1 MTEVPQTNTP
11 KIERKNSILVN
22 APTATYNGAIHS
34 LVTFTSNLVVREFVN
49 IRVTQKTKQ
58 VEILTLS
65 LKSSI
70 ASFPV
75 KFFSYY
81 DQKYIGALISV
92 GLKYNPQDSIS
103 VLVQYVVKEFSYV
116 FLQEKTDKIENP
128 YLKMGAQVMTPAAIE
143 VAVPLS
149 FDVYRATASVVGGH
163 LKLINAKT
171 TILDTLNKIL
181 ADLGSLKQLLPKVDI
196 RKKAK
201 KIKHTNNL
209 LIELFDKNENLHK
222 LIAQIESIRE
232 NLLRADFN
240 KQNLFEV
247 AANLRSIIDSVGN
260 PEIVEQIRSLSQR
273 LKKTTRYD
281 NKVMND
287 EINIRVENFINFFGS
302 LNLKIN
308 KSLVPVDK
316 FDEIVDYFV
325 HYKNHLSDYATQ
337 WATKTLSPITG
348 YMLQSSLDALNDL
361 SQKSFVEK
369 LEGEEIKAALMKAV
383 KLNDIKFLD
392 LALKMHGK
400 NVTNETYDLAASY
413 AIAKGNVDILAL
425 VLESA
430 KEQGVNNVA
439 SGANQMSMVD
449 KAIITN
455 NYKML
460 ELLIKYEQNP
470 KGTGLLHY
478 ALVLNLFDIV
488 NLLLE
493 NGAPIDNYSLVR
505 LMMLLH
511 SPITASLDDINGILK
526 YAEKYIAENK
536 ETDIYIKEFGTHA
549 DIDTLTKY
557 SMNLGFFFS
566 NGMDSYKARYYAE
579 FFEHNTSPEEYIE
592 KYLPEDIGENF
603 IEALSVG
610 DNSIFY
616 TLQDY
621 HK

>member
-65 LKSSI
+65 LKSAI

-81 DQKYIGALISV
+81 DQKYIGALISA
-92 GLKYNPQDSIS
+92 GLKDNPQDSIS

-143 VAVPLS
+143 FAVPLS

-171 TILDTLNKIL
+171 TILNTLNKIL

-196 RKKAK
+196 KEKDQ

-260 PEIVEQIRSLSQR
+260 PEIVEQIRSLSQH
-273 LKKTTRYD
+273 LKKTTKYD
-281 NKVMND
+281 HKVMND
-287 EINIRVENFINFFGS
+287 EINIRVENFIKFFGS

-308 KSLVPVDK
+308 KSLLPVDK

-348 YMLQSSLDALNDL
+348 YMLQSSLDTLNDL

-369 LEGEEIKAALMKAV
+369 LEGEEIKAALMKAI
-383 KLNDIKFLD
+383 KLNDIKFL
-392 LALKMHGK
+392 
-400 NVTNETYDLAASY
+400 DLAASY

-592 KYLPEDIGENF
+592 KYLTEDIRENF